1 MKKITTKISILVVL
15 SLFLAAA
22 LPYAALARSFDT
34 IIAFGDSLTDHGGLQ
49 SYLGAYDPVNNPE
62 GAPETWTNGD
72 VWVDYLADDLSAT
85 LYNNAIGG
93 AMTVG
98 HINDTIQGKTDDGTL
113 PPLGLVGQVN
123 RFDSEDVNFSAA
135 STLFTIW
142 IGGNDLLKFGRG
154 ESDAATS
161 EDLITDAVDNVLN
174 AMSELV
180 TEEDALN
187 IMVINLP
194 DLGKTP
200 AYNSLTT
207 EEIQAVTD
215 LTSAFNSALAQGIN
229 NFSSLFPDVTVISFD
244 VFTYL
249 NQIISGD
256 TFADV
261 TGTYMVLDENGN
273 PTGATNEPAE
283 DYLFWDAIH
292 PTTKAHEM
300 VAEEV
305 AKTLDDTEE
314 DDGTISDP
322 EEDND
327 DNGDSS
333 SGCFIGTL
341 K

>member
-1 MKKITTKISILVVL
+1 MKKITTKILSLVVL

-22 LPYAALARSFDT
+22 LPSASLGRSFDT

-49 SYLGAYDPVNNPE
+49 SHLGAYDPVNNPD

-72 VWVDYLADDLSAT
+72 VWVDYLADILGAT
-85 LYNNAIGG
+85 LDNNAIGG
-93 AMTVG
+93 AMTLG
-98 HINDTIQGKTDDGTL
+98 HVNDTIQGMTDAGNL

-123 RFDSEDVNFSAA
+123 SFGSEDVDFIAA
-135 STLFTIW
+135 NTLFTIW

-154 ESDAATS
+154 ESAAATPD
-161 EDLITDAVDNVLN
+161 ELITDAVDNVLN

-180 TEEDALN
+180 TEEGALN

-200 AYNSLTT
+200 AYNSRTT

-215 LTSAFNSALAQGIN
+215 LTSAFNSALDQGLN
-229 NFSSLFPDVTVISFD
+229 NFSNLSPDVTVISFD

-261 TGTYMVLDENGN
+261 TGTFMVLDENGN

-305 AKTLDDTEE
+305 AKTLDDIEE
-314 DDGTISDP
+314 DDDTISDP
-322 EEDND
+322 EEDKD